1 MAAYLAAL
9 ERLRGAHGLHHHLPR
24 ARPRSWDGHAQAATN
39 TSSTA
44 SSASAALM
52 QALDDGRRSS
62 GELLD
67 AAWSDVP
74 EQLRPAAAVTLAAHL
89 DKLEEEGRCR
99 PGVERPD
106 LEQLRLGSVA
116 W

>member
-1 MAAYLAAL
+1 MPDAQGKLREYVEHRL
-9 ERLRGAHGLHHHLPR
+9 ERERALLR
-24 ARPRSWDGHAQAATN
+24 
-39 TSSTA
+39 
-44 SSASAALM
+44 
-52 QALDDGRRSS
+52 ALDAGLRSS

-74 EQLRPAAAVTLAAHL
+74 EMLRVAAAVTLAAHL
-89 DKLEEEGRCR
+89 DKLDDEGRLP

-106 LEQLRLGSVA
+106 LEALRLGSVA